1 MQRISSFSLTSC
13 TRNYI
18 AHCKVC
24 CRIVRCAVVYAMR
37 CNQSRIWN
45 PYLGKHLLKISLL
58 HFTSDVQHL
67 YMIHE
72 VEQASVNCLFV
83 ESTVVWTA
91 MHGMEQWARR
101 DRLWMLHSCSITSF
115 MNAPPLH
122 PLIDLST
129 LVWQGWCRRYHR
141 YVAFRTHIPTRWE
154 YIAFCSCFSFRCV
167 RRAVY
172 SLTCL
177 VLNEIKREIRFFYLC
192 FGAVFP

>member
-1 MQRISSFSLTSC
+1 MHLIFPPANTIHDIFFLIIELQRISSFALTSC

-18 AHCKVC
+18 AHFKVC
-24 CRIVRCAVVYAMR
+24 CRIVRCA
-37 CNQSRIWN
+37 N

-58 HFTSDVQHL
+58 HVTSDVQHL

-72 VEQASVNCLFV
+72 VEQASVICLFV

-101 DRLWMLHSCSITSF
+101 DRLWRLHSCSITSF

-129 LVWQGWCRRYHR
+129 LV
-141 YVAFRTHIPTRWE
+141 
-154 YIAFCSCFSFRCV
+154 
-167 RRAVY
+167 
-172 SLTCL
+172 
-177 VLNEIKREIRFFYLC
+177 
-192 FGAVFP
+192 